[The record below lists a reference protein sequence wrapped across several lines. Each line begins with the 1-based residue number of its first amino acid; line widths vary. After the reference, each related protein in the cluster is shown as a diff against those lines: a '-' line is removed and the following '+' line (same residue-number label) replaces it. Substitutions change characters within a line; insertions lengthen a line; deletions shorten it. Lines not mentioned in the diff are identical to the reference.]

1 MLQLKRFRE
10 LAELSQK
17 EVAQRIDKTPQ
28 AYNFY
33 ELGKR
38 EPDLAT
44 LVKLADIFQTSI
56 DTLLNHTPLDSTS
69 SQHVM
74 VSHDERQL
82 LTRFRS
88 LPQDKQKSLMDY
100 ISFLCEHTDDEQS
113 PVKRS
118 HAI

>member
-33 ELGKR
+33 EQGKR

-44 LVKLADIFQTSI
+44 LIKLADIFKTSI
-56 DTLLNHTPLDSTS
+56 DTLLNHTPLTDIP
-69 SQHVM
+69 SQHVV
-74 VSHDERQL
+74 VSHDEKQL
-82 LTRFRS
+82 IARFRS
-88 LPQDKQKSLMDY
+88 LHPEKQKSLIDFMN
-100 ISFLCEHTDDEQS
+100 FLCEHNDDESQ
-113 PVKRS
+113 VKRS